1 MTSTHTRKRP
11 LGHAIMLLH
20 NKKAWT
26 CKDIDFH
33 MPPCKFLCKKL
44 KKLTSKMGIA
54 YVVGSEKCRKKYVH
68 MWGQYGSKKCL
79 KYNNQS
85 DEVKKFMVCD

>member
-1 MTSTHTRKRP
+1 
-11 LGHAIMLLH
+11 
-20 NKKAWT
+20 
-26 CKDIDFH
+26 
-33 MPPCKFLCKKL
+33 
-44 KKLTSKMGIA
+44 MGIA

-85 DEVKKFMVCD
+85 DEVKKIMICD